1 VQDWL
6 HRYGSKSL
14 HEKFQRLRAFPQH
27 RNRVGYPDLK
37 GAFLE
42 AGFTVQDVAL
52 VTQFGEPRAGVQW
65 DALLAQIGTALQQI
79 GAVPAAGTARRD
91 TSQEGP
97 LRENEGRYPPA
108 TGTGRF
114 DAQGE
119 KLEKHKS
126 FLEKL
131 RRYDK
136 ERRCVVPAAAISC
149 VLHDMRC
156 AEADVKECFSYMFPQ
171 DRNFVNIEPLI
182 KFLAGAS
189 GGSESEKDHSVSD
202 QTVQKLQAGA
212 GENGAPSSSRQFV
225 HGTNP
230 LTASKLASV
239 GAVAAGAVRPGG
251 KVKSPSEMSAAPSSV
266 LTTSGAELRRSYQL
280 WTEGRIVLVVA
291 FIDVIMHSKI
301 IQINFRPPPGDAWR
315 SCAT

>member
-1 VQDWL
+1 MDSAVQDWL

-97 LRENEGRYPPA
+97 LRENEGRY
-108 TGTGRF
+108 
-114 DAQGE
+114 
-119 KLEKHKS
+119 
-126 FLEKL
+126 
-131 RRYDK
+131 DK

-212 GENGAPSSSRQFV
+212 GENGLSTDQLIDDLKEHGVSSHAVEEKLRQNDFAR
-225 HGTNP
+225 G
-230 LTASKLASV
+230 LTFAQIRTLSGIGRGEKFHD
-239 GAVAAGAVRPGG
+239 GPKKHRPCFRTCL
-251 KVKSPSEMSAAPSSV
+251 M
-266 LTTSGAELRRSYQL
+266 TSGFHLSLE
-280 WTEGRIVLVVA
+280 
-291 FIDVIMHSKI
+291 FSK
-301 IQINFRPPPGDAWR
+301 
-315 SCAT
+315 